1 MTTSTSTSTTATSI
15 TPSQVASDASEPVV
29 LPTLRE
35 QAESKRGSV
44 ATIIVNRYRTDLQLD
59 ISGSALDPHRFLKVD
74 DVIEARIK
82 LRSGASSKVV
92 GQIVARGT
100 TKGTLKTDDDE
111 MPYEEIV
118 YSVALLNSD
127 TLKKNGWDFRTE
139 WSKLS
144 TALLLVQKSDGTHLL
159 DRNGRTRPVT
169 IPVTPSMII
178 ASDSTYRK
186 VRESLKQ
193 QPQRKTAT
201 QNKSTNLAQLLG

>member
-1 MTTSTSTSTTATSI
+1 MTTSTTDTTGTSI

-35 QAESKRGSV
+35 QAESKRGAV

-82 LRSGASSKVV
+82 LRSGATSKVT
-92 GQIVARGT
+92 GQIVGRGT
-100 TKGTLKTDDDE
+100 TKGTLKSADDE
-111 MPYEEIV
+111 LPYEEIV

-144 TALLLVQKSDGTHLL
+144 SAILLVQKTDGTHLL
-159 DRNGRTRPVT
+159 DRNGRTRAVT
-169 IPVTPSMII
+169 IPITPSMVI
-178 ASDSTYRK
+178 AADSTYRK
-186 VRESLKQ
+186 VRESLRETKT
-193 QPQRKTAT
+193 RKTAT